1 MSLIPLFVIL
11 KGAGKDLPHY
21 EIMGKIIAIANQ
33 KGGVGKTTSA
43 VNLSAALA
51 VAERRTL
58 LVDIDPQANST
69 SGLGF
74 TPDPTRRSIYDALLL
89 QAPVEELILDT
100 ELKFL
105 KLLPSEK
112 DLIGAEVEL
121 LSLEKREFI
130 LKTILEKVRYNFHY
144 IVIDC
149 PPSLGILT
157 INALAAADSLL
168 IPLQCEYY
176 ALEGLSELMR
186 TLTRVRE
193 GLNPHL
199 KIEGIL
205 FTMYDERTN
214 LSQQVMEEVRNY
226 FKGKIFRTIVP
237 RNVRLGEAPSFGKP
251 IILYDLKSKG
261 AMAYLNLAKE
271 IIENEKEGI
280 RKRA

>member
-1 MSLIPLFVIL
+1 
-11 KGAGKDLPHY
+11 
-21 EIMGKIIAIANQ
+21 MGRIIAIANQ

-51 VAERRTL
+51 AAEKKIL

-74 TPDPTRRSIYDALLL
+74 TPDSSQRSIYNALLL
-89 QAPVEELILDT
+89 EAPVEELILDT
-100 ELKFL
+100 DLNFL

-121 LSLEKREFI
+121 LSLEGREFI
-130 LKTILEKVRYNFHY
+130 LKTILEGVKDRFDY
-144 IVIDC
+144 IIIDC

-157 INALAAADSLL
+157 INALAAASSLL

-186 TLTRVRE
+186 TLDRVKE
-193 GLNPHL
+193 GLNPDL
-199 KIEGIL
+199 RIEGIL

-214 LSQQVMEEVRNY
+214 LSQQVMEEVKNH
-226 FKGKIFRTIVP
+226 FPGKIFQTIVP

-271 IIENEKEGI
+271 LIENEKESV